1 MSARRLCLLLSWAA
15 CAVSLGACA
24 PNDPSCTYFVMPC
37 APQPSPNPAAE
48 MRTLPTKP
56 AQAAA
61 VNPARPLIG
70 GGGARQGTIRPG
82 PPPPSSPEGE
92 GGRLPPSAN
101 LSGEP
106 VNLTIEQMPLPAF
119 INTVFG
125 ETLHLSYEVDPK
137 IAQRAD
143 PVTLR
148 TGGRRS
154 PNEIFALARQV
165 LRDYGIQVAF
175 EGPLA
180 RIVPNEVLMSQA
192 PDIVSGRSTP
202 GIAESLRPI
211 FQYVTVASVSATDMG
226 AWLTSAFGPKIKVT
240 PAATGNGLLLLG
252 LPQDVVTA
260 NEAIRAFDQPR
271 FAGHRSVRIEPA
283 FWSAG
288 QLADKLIDILRA
300 EGYNAASTLEHPAAI
315 VVLPLKPSNSLV
327 AFAAD
332 EKTLAHVS
340 DWARDLDRP
349 SQTDPERSLFYY
361 SVRNTTAES
370 LASVLNS
377 VLQGGSST
385 PKPATS
391 AEPAAAAQPAPG
403 ASPPGG
409 AAASASAAPGAPQP
423 LRIVTDAAR
432 NALIFQGSAEEF
444 GRLRPLIESLDQ
456 APRAAIIE
464 ATVVE
469 VTLNNDDKLGVEGTI
484 SYGILGNKMSVS
496 DTQTGIASSGFN
508 YTIFSSTGAARGTLN
523 AFASDSRAKVLSTPK
538 LLARSGAEARIQ
550 VGAQVPIVT
559 TQATSTQSLIS
570 NGNAGILQNIQY
582 RDTGVILTVRPT
594 IYAGNQIDLEI
605 KQEVSEPITNNTSG
619 LTTPVINNRTVSTQL
634 SLRDGATVLLGGLI
648 SENVNDTS
656 AGVPLLKDVPG
667 LGFLFGTKEASK
679 VRKELFVFITPYI
692 VNSEEEAKRLADI
705 FKQQYEALPQPKQRL
720 FPKSPAYR

>member
-1 MSARRLCLLLSWAA
+1 MLARWQCLLFAGVV

-24 PNDPSCTYFVMPC
+24 PIDSSCAYFVVLPC
-37 APQPSPNPAAE
+37 TPQPSPNPASDI
-48 MRTLPTKP
+48 RTLPIKP
-56 AQAAA
+56 AQTAA
-61 VNPARPLIG
+61 VNSARPMIG
-70 GGGARQGTIRPG
+70 GGGARQGVVRPG
-82 PPPPSSPEGE
+82 PPPPSAPEGV
-92 GGRLPPSAN
+92 GRLTPSAT
-101 LSGEP
+101 LSGEA

-125 ETLHLSYEVDPK
+125 DTLHLSYAVDPR
-137 IAQRAD
+137 IAQRTD

-148 TGGRRS
+148 TGGPRP
-154 PNEIFALARQV
+154 PNDILALTRQV
-165 LRDYGIQVAF
+165 LRDYGIQITF

-192 PDIVSGRSTP
+192 PDIISGRSTP
-202 GIAESLRPI
+202 EIAESLRPI
-211 FQYVTVASVSATDMG
+211 FQYVTVASVSSADMAT
-226 AWLTSAFGPKIKVT
+226 WLTSAFGTKIKVT
-240 PAATGNGLLLLG
+240 PVVAGNGLLLLG
-252 LPQDVVTA
+252 LPQDILTA
-260 NEAIRAFDQPR
+260 NEAIRTFDQPR

-288 QLADKLIDILRA
+288 QLADKLVDILRA
-300 EGYNAASTLEHPAAI
+300 EGYNATSTLEHPAAI
-315 VVLPLKPSNSLV
+315 VVLSLKPSNSLV

-332 EKTLAHVS
+332 AKTLAHVA
-340 DWARDLDRP
+340 DWAHDLDRP
-349 SQTDPERSLFYY
+349 SQTDPQLNLFYY
-361 SVRNTTAES
+361 AVQNTTAES
-370 LASVLNS
+370 LAGVLNA
-377 VLQGGSST
+377 VLQGASSA
-385 PKPATS
+385 PKPASTTE
-391 AEPAAAAQPAPG
+391 ATAAQ
-403 ASPPGG
+403 PGG
-409 AAASASAAPGAPQP
+409 AAPPAAGGAASAAATVPGGASQP

-444 GRLRPLIESLDQ
+444 GQLRPLIESLDQ

-469 VTLNNDDKLGVEGTI
+469 VTLSNDDKLGVEGTI
-484 SYGILGNKMSVS
+484 SYGLLGNKMAVS
-496 DTQTGIASSGFN
+496 DTQTGIGAGGFN
-508 YTIFSSTGAARGTLN
+508 YTIFNSAGAARGTLN
-523 AFASDSRAKVLSTPK
+523 AFASDSRTKVLSTPK

-559 TQATSTQSLIS
+559 QQATSSQSLIT
-570 NGNAGILQNIQY
+570 NGNSGILQNIQY

-594 IYAGNQIDLEI
+594 IYAGNQIDLQI
-605 KQEVSEPITNNTSG
+605 KQEVSEPLNNGPNGPSF
-619 LTTPVINNRTVSTQL
+619 NNRTVSTQL

-667 LGFLFGTKEASK
+667 LGFLFGTKEVSK

-705 FKQQYEALPQPKQRL
+705 FKQQYEALPQPKSRL
-720 FPKSPAYR
+720 LPKSPDYR